1 MIPVYHPVY
10 APVHPS
16 GAHED
21 EVASLLAQGWSLTPE
36 AMLTN
41 TVRPM
46 RPVATADVL
55 ASSEPIVDAADAAVD
70 AMIET
75 ETAAEKKNGT
85 TPKKKQ
91 QKK

>member
-21 EVASLLAQGWSLTPE
+21 EVASLLAHGWSLTPE
-36 AMLTN
+36 AM

-46 RPVATADVL
+46 RPVATE

>member
-16 GAHED
+16 GASED
-21 EVASLLAQGWSLTPE
+21 EVETLLAQGWSLTPE

-46 RPVATADVL
+46 RPSAPAPAPT
-55 ASSEPIVDAADAAVD
+55 SEPIIDAADAAVD

-75 ETAAEKKNGT
+75 ETAAEKKNGKT
-85 TPKKKQ
+85 AKNVPKKK
-91 QKK
+91 